1 MTTVGLSSLVW
12 SEFVNSASQGRVLMW
27 DVDGSEGWVDGRI
40 QGYCRSID
48 NLPGKV
54 TCAFGISHGASTG
67 QCDA

>member
-1 MTTVGLSSLVW
+1 MCKTMAPTTVRT
-12 SEFVNSASQGRVLMW
+12 AQGRLLMW

-54 TCAFGISHGASTG
+54 VSAFGVTDGAHLTLIEV
-67 QCDA
+67 